1 MPTDNRQPTQ
11 FPKKNSRS
19 RNYWE
24 SKPDLDTEMRYRTR
38 ETQEV
43 GARGGKSEGDQVT
56 NTASASSGKKS
67 CGLNCKNKT
76 MHILHEGPPDGVII
90 NLSASL
96 QRFIQHNNQVGI
108 IGRLSSRGNP

>member
-1 MPTDNRQPTQ
+1 MPTDNRQQIQ
-11 FPKKNSRS
+11 FPKKNSCS

-24 SKPDLDTEMRYRTR
+24 SIPDLDTEMRYRTR

-43 GARGGKSEGDQVT
+43 GARGDQVT

-108 IGRLSSRGNP
+108 IGQLSSRGNP